1 LVYLAG
7 GVLMGLIS
15 TISRLGKADCA
26 TPCQPIQ
33 CAFDCAT
40 CLNFQFS
47 IRITWNGIQN
57 TVNCNGCIDHNTTLH
72 RGIIVPFGPETDCSF
87 GQTLTTDIGS
97 CGIGSA
103 QINITQNLISVT
115 LLSALWSALWR
126 LSGPNVIEP
135 LCGGGAVVLPFISEG
150 GTFADL
156 CAVAP
161 GSTVLVEVIPVGGGG
176 GGAALATHDAVLT
189 PVQIEPAG
197 CTTVCEALNAP
208 FLFPG
213 TTLDPSR
220 AQTFSTDLPQT
231 CATNELFSL
240 HWTIEPVTSDAPGI
254 TAELRR
260 ITIEATGQREYSIGH
275 YGWSGDPTPFYA
287 GGRVDLSLLAQ
298 HYDPYS
304 FGQGSCRLLSSYI
317 TLESFPL

>member
-15 TISRLGKADCA
+15 TISRFGKTDCA

-40 CLNFQFS
+40 CLDFQFS
-47 IRITWNGIQN
+47 LRITWNGIQN

-103 QINITQNLISVT
+103 QINISQNSISVT
-115 LLSALWSALWR
+115 LLASLWSALWR

-156 CAVAP
+156 CAVSP
-161 GSTVLVEVIPVGGGG
+161 SSTVLVEVIPIGGG
-176 GGAALATHDAVLT
+176 GGAALATHDVVLRA
-189 PVQIEPAG
+189 VQIEPAG
-197 CTTVCEALNAP
+197 CSTVCEALNAP
-208 FLFPG
+208 FLFSG
-213 TTLDPSR
+213 INLDPS
-220 AQTFSTDLPQT
+220 APNSFSTEVPES
-231 CATNELFSL
+231 CALNEHFSL
-240 HWTIEPVTSDAPGI
+240 HWTIRPATDLTPGI
-254 TAELRR
+254 TAQLIRVRLEEGG
-260 ITIEATGQREYSIGH
+260 TVEYLIGE
-275 YGWSGDPTPFYA
+275 YGWSGDPAPFYS
-287 GGRVDLSLLAQ
+287 GGRIDLSLLVQ

-317 TLESFPL
+317 TLESVPL

>member
-15 TISRLGKADCA
+15 TISRFGKTDCA

-40 CLNFQFS
+40 CLDFQFS
-47 IRITWNGIQN
+47 LRITWNGIQN

-103 QINITQNLISVT
+103 QINISQNSISVT
-115 LLSALWSALWR
+115 LLASLWSALWR

-156 CAVAP
+156 CAVSP
-161 GSTVLVEVIPVGGGG
+161 SSTVLVEVIPIGGG

-197 CTTVCEALNAP
+197 CATVCDSLNSP

-213 TTLDPSR
+213 IALDLS
-220 AQTFSTDLPQT
+220 AVQSFSTEVPQS
-231 CATNELFSL
+231 CVLNEHFSF
-240 HWTIEPVTSDAPGI
+240 HWTIRPATDQTPGI
-254 TAELRR
+254 TAQLIRVRLEEGG
-260 ITIEATGQREYSIGH
+260 TVEYLLGE
-275 YGWSGDPTPFYA
+275 YGWTGDPAQFQN
-287 GGRVDLSLLAQ
+287 GGTAYLTLLAQ

-304 FGQGSCRLLSSYI
+304 FGQGSCRLLSSYV
-317 TLESFPL
+317 TLEFFKL